1 MRMSSSPRGPSWVCI
16 SALAGAAAALL
27 LPGGSGTTGAG
38 AALLAVGALAL
49 LAGHTWGLMVSI
61 PAHITLVGRIWPQL
75 AQVSAAATLRQAA
88 VAVVLV
94 TALPALA
101 LTAVVLPEMAR
112 HLLPERSQRVRGLF
126 VAGSA
131 VALAAALILPAV

>member
-1 MRMSSSPRGPSWVCI
+1 MQVSARTGGPGWVGY
-16 SALAGAAAALL
+16 SALTGAAAALM
-27 LPGGSGTTGAG
+27 LPGPAGTAS
-38 AALLAVGALAL
+38 AALLAVAALAL

-61 PAHITLVGRIWPQL
+61 PAHITLVGRVWPQL
-75 AQVSAAATLRQAA
+75 EPSAHASPERTAA

-101 LTAVVLPEMAR
+101 LTAYVLPQIAA
-112 HLLPERSQRVRGLF
+112 HLLPDRTRRVHSIF

-131 VALAAALILPAV
+131 LALAAALMLPAV